1 MKKQSYGSAGLLF
14 LAIGFYL
21 IMYSPAGPGVSN
33 PRPVPLTFGV
43 GFALLGFWLITR
55 RSKKKKAESDQED
68 KQTH

>member
-1 MKKQSYGSAGLLF
+1 MKKSYGSAGLLF

-33 PRPVPLTFGV
+33 PRPVPLTIGV
-43 GFALLGFWLITR
+43 AFALLGFWLITR
-55 RSKKKKAESDQED
+55 RSKKHKAESSESD